1 MNSSQGCVEPTS
13 LSARGSSGQGKSCLI
28 LDLGRRDYENSL
40 AIQSEVVERRKK
52 KEIQDCL
59 LFVEY
64 PHLITLGRSGN
75 IQHLLAS
82 QSVLEERGV
91 GFFVTDRGGDITY
104 HGPGQLIAYPV
115 IDLKEWRRDIGY
127 YLRNLEDCLIATL
140 ADFGIPARSIRGMTG
155 VWVKEEKIAAIGVR
169 TSQWVTSHGLSLN
182 VFSDLSFFDFIVPCG
197 LKSRRVTSMLEILGT
212 AVNIS
217 TVKARFCVHFSR
229 AFGRNLEPVL
239 SYH

>member
-1 MNSSQGCVEPTS
+1 M
-13 LSARGSSGQGKSCLI
+13 
-28 LDLGRRDYENSL
+28 

-64 PHLITLGRSGN
+64 PHLITLGRSGS

-82 QSVLEERGV
+82 QSVLEEHGV

-127 YLRNLEDCLIATL
+127 YLRSLEDCLIATL
-140 ADFGIPARSIRGMTG
+140 ADFGIPARSISGNDRSMGKGRKDRGHYVGPASGSPPT
-155 VWVKEEKIAAIGVR
+155 VCHSTYFQICP
-169 TSQWVTSHGLSLN
+169 
-182 VFSDLSFFDFIVPCG
+182 FSISSF
-197 LKSRRVTSMLEILGT
+197 
-212 AVNIS
+212 
-217 TVKARFCVHFSR
+217 
-229 AFGRNLEPVL
+229 PVG
-239 SYH
+239 